1 MSTNKKGRKLLDD
14 VEKEWAALGDR
25 GVPQHTGMDNF
36 KKETENF
43 IGQIKGQ
50 STGEGWVA
58 KNDFQMKKMKG
69 FLMKRGIFD
78 SVGGTTATAEQ
89 IAQRKKK
96 DAKLAAKAKKMKE
109 KRQRGSATLAKRK
122 MEVPAYLQKLEELKK
137 YKKGFKILL
146 EYYNSNSKNKNR
158 MEMGGYGQLPMSE
171 ELKKLGLVK
180 YGG

>member
-14 VEKEWAALGDR
+14 VEKEWARVDR
-25 GVPQHTGMDNF
+25 GMPQHTGMDNF

-78 SVGGTTATAEQ
+78 SVGGTSPSAEQ

-180 YGG
+180 

>member
-14 VEKEWAALGDR
+14 VNAEWAKSNA
-25 GVPQHTGMDNF
+25 GMDGF
-36 KKETENF
+36 KKGAQSF

-78 SVGGTTATAEQ
+78 AVGGTTATAEQ
-89 IAQRKKK
+89 IAQRKLK
-96 DAKLAAKAKKMKE
+96 DAKLSAKAKKLKE

-137 YKKGFKILL
+137 YKKGFAIL
-146 EYYNSNSKNKNR
+146 
-158 MEMGGYGQLPMSE
+158 YGFFRYE
-171 ELKKLGLVK
+171 IEHTNHGENYIKLKKLGLIK
-180 YGG
+180 